1 MGCDKNI
8 NFSYSQLIMSDK
20 PTHVK
25 PALYAMF
32 YEQLKQIAES
42 YGYNLL
48 IHGSLH
54 RDLDLVAV
62 PWIDKPKPEQE
73 MIKDMQEY
81 LTGHTV
87 TYDDGKVYFTILP
100 GNRHSYIININRGNK
115 HGEWVRFEDKQYY
128 LDISVTQLKDQ
139 L

>member
-1 MGCDKNI
+1 MA
-8 NFSYSQLIMSDK
+8 SDK
-20 PTHVK
+20 PIHVK
-25 PALYAMF
+25 PALYAML

-62 PWIDKPKPEQE
+62 PWIDNPRPEQE
-73 MIKDMQEY
+73 MIKDMQIY
-81 LTGHTV
+81 LLGIKTTKP
-87 TYDDGKVYFTILP
+87 DGEVHYTTLP
-100 GNRHSYIININRGNK
+100 GNRHSYIIDLNRGDK

-128 LDISVTQLKDQ
+128 LDISVIQLSQVIK
-139 L
+139 

>member
-1 MGCDKNI
+1 
-8 NFSYSQLIMSDK
+8 MSDK

-32 YEQLKQIAES
+32 YEQLKQIAER

-62 PWIDKPKPEQE
+62 PWIDNPSSEQG

-81 LTGHTV
+81 LLGIKTTKPDGEVHYTV
-87 TYDDGKVYFTILP
+87 LP
-100 GNRHSYIININRGNK
+100 GNRHSYIIDINRGDK

-128 LDISVTQLKDQ
+128 LDISVVQLSRV
-139 L
+139 